1 MKAPLFFFNTML
13 PVVPDHGKPDFIKN
27 GPRPAQSKGNVM
39 KTLIA
44 IGSAATLAL
53 SLSTPALAKTTYEF
67 TPVSKAFTATGTTML
82 TKGTINLSC
91 TAKFVGKTTA
101 AGVAEITSATFT
113 GNILCG
119 AVKSTGLPWLGTASS
134 LTKATFAKVSVSA
147 SLFGVCGPS
156 NVPVTVAGAGKI
168 TFAKVT
174 LTPDCVVN
182 GTITSKPALTIAVV
196 K

>member
-1 MKAPLFFFNTML
+1 
-13 PVVPDHGKPDFIKN
+13 
-27 GPRPAQSKGNVM
+27 M

-44 IGSAATLAL
+44 LGSAAALAV
-53 SLSTPALAKTTYEF
+53 SLSTPASAAYMF
-67 TPVSKAFTATGTTML
+67 SPVSKAFTATGTTNL
-82 TKGTINLSC
+82 TKGSINLTC
-91 TAKFVGKTTA
+91 TAHFVGKTTA

-134 LTKATFAKVSVSA
+134 LTKASFAKVSVSA

-156 NVPVTVAGAGKI
+156 SVPVTVAGAGKI

-174 LTPDCVVN
+174 LTPNCVVN
-182 GTITSKPALTIAVV
+182 GTITSKPALTIVV
-196 K
+196 KK